1 MITKQQDILKS
12 SVNELR
18 FALLQILHL
27 KQILQEVETMT
38 TDNLAKGVI
47 KNGLE
52 RHEMDKL
59 IHTRALFK

>member
-1 MITKQQDILKS
+1 MKKTLLDS
-12 SVNELR
+12 SIGELH

-27 KQILQEVETMT
+27 KTTLQEIEKMT
-38 TDNLAKGVI
+38 NDVLVKGVV

-59 IHTRALFK
+59 IHYRNLTN